1 MFPCGNL
8 LLGMDHLVQNYDD
21 QFFFPPGETVSI
33 LFHSI
38 DHLPIMWVT
47 RLISL
52 GHSFWKRAVLDCE
65 S

>member
-38 DHLPIMWVT
+38 NHLPIMCVT

-52 GHSFWKRAVLDCE
+52 GDIFWIRAVLE
-65 S
+65 SES